1 MNRAEVNA
9 SLPTIDI
16 KGKQYVT
23 VDARVEAFWKF
34 CPTGS
39 IVTEIIS
46 DDGNRCVIKA
56 TVDDGEGHKV
66 TGHAFEVQSASYIN
80 KTSYLENCETSAVGR
95 ALGFLGIGSNGS
107 IASADEVSAAIQ
119 QQEAQ
124 KPKQAKKAPQNAPE
138 EPMTAPEDPMAAKKR
153 LWDACKAKAAKDGM
167 DAKQYLANLT
177 QREDWSD
184 DAESYTR
191 LAFEIEA
198 SL

>member
-23 VDARVEAFWKF
+23 VDSRVEAFRQLY
-34 CPTGS
+34 PNGS
-39 IVTEIIS
+39 IMTRIVN
-46 DDGNRCVIKA
+46 DNGDRCVFQA
-56 TVDDGEGHKV
+56 TIMDEAGKTLA

-124 KPKQAKKAPQNAPE
+124 KPKQAKKAPQKASDAVMQSKQRLWTAIQAYAKQE
-138 EPMTAPEDPMAAKKR
+138 GKDAQKVLDAVLHEDGFEMTAEH
-153 LWDACKAKAAKDGM
+153 M
-167 DAKQYLANLT
+167 DIKSF
-177 QREDWSD
+177 EF
-184 DAESYTR
+184 ES
-191 LAFEIEA
+191 
-198 SL
+198 SLMN